1 MEGSQVVDLMAT
13 IHRLEAKVDVALTQT
28 QARVDEQGRILTGL
42 AQEVGG
48 IAQRLNGT
56 DVAHANNLA
65 RLEMAEKS
73 VAGLMERK
81 PPTWPAV
88 ASFVV
93 SAVMAILFI
102 SAVIYMGP
110 Q

>member
-13 IHRLEAKVDVALTQT
+13 VHRLEGKVDVALTQT
-28 QARVDEQGRILTGL
+28 QARVDEQGRLLTSL

-48 IAQRLNGT
+48 LSVRLNGL
-56 DVAHANNLA
+56 DVAHASNEA
-65 RLEMAEKS
+65 RLSMTEKS
-73 VAGLMERK
+73 VGGLLERK

-88 ASFVV
+88 ASFCV
-93 SAVMAILFI
+93 SAIMAVLFVWT
-102 SAVIYMGP
+102 VITLGP